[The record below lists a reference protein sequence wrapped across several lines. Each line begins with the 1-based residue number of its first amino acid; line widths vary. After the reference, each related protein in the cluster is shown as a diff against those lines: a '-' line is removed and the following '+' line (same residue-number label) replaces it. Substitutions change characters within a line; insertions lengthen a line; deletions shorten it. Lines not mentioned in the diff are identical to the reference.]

1 MRYTAI
7 TTLFATLLLSV
18 ACSGATDHNIPQTS
32 PEHVDT
38 LWQKEFK
45 TAQELVDNFTAIG
58 EQLAEKD
65 TCGRTANLCQYI
77 WHSGEYM
84 FRCRGKNDDISKL
97 PQLISD
103 INLDNEIVKSFMIE
117 RDTARFVD
125 HYFTLKFMQEG
136 SSFEDSRDGR
146 TIPVFYFPRS
156 MNGNDY
162 RKLREVFSSK
172 NEALHIAYMKKLK
185 YPIGNGGC
193 SEELYAIRPIIEQ
206 NVKPSRLKKEILDLF
221 DQHKGTMPG
230 EPAPTPPLKDANG
243 KEYTFAQFRGKV
255 IVIDIWATWCS
266 SCLAKMPDFIALSEK
281 YKGNEEIIFLTVSID
296 RKEVRD
302 SWLTAIEKRKMG
314 NLLNLTPEC
323 SEESQF
329 ESDYHISGI
338 PRYMVIDKEGNIV
351 TAYAP
356 PAGEGLDEIIMTTI
370 NK

>member
-84 FRCRGKNDDISKL
+84 FKCRGKNDDISKL

-136 SSFEDSRDGR
+136 SSFEDSRDGI
-146 TIPVFYFPRS
+146 TITVFYFPRS

-162 RKLREVFSSK
+162 RKLREVFSSN

-281 YKGNEEIIFLTVSID
+281 YKGNEEIIF
-296 RKEVRD
+296 K
-302 SWLTAIEKRKMG
+302 G
-314 NLLNLTPEC
+314 
-323 SEESQF
+323 
-329 ESDYHISGI
+329 
-338 PRYMVIDKEGNIV
+338 
-351 TAYAP
+351 
-356 PAGEGLDEIIMTTI
+356 
-370 NK
+370 